1 MLLLLLLIERS
12 PKELFDLRAE
22 GPKSPISSHLDSR
35 VTRSGQKN
43 EFVQVVLQVKV
54 ETDER
59 NKTCSMHAF
68 SNFLGFVG
76 NEAEGIK
83 EDSKIVKPLLIFF
96 RSRPEHLISSFVLF
110 FPVVA
115 FVISCNVHYRNYDW
129 LILVCSFW
137 SLEKCQLTFH
147 AWSS

>member
-1 MLLLLLLIERS
+1 M
-12 PKELFDLRAE
+12 
-22 GPKSPISSHLDSR
+22 SH
-35 VTRSGQKN
+35 GQGKKN

-96 RSRPEHLISSFVLF
+96 RTLDIKLCFILSSCCF
-110 FPVVA
+110 
-115 FVISCNVHYRNYDW
+115 CH
-129 LILVCSFW
+129 
-137 SLEKCQLTFH
+137 
-147 AWSS
+147 